1 MRILSID
8 IGGTGLKASV
18 IDQKGKMLA
27 PRQRVETPHPCPPA
41 LLLKMVGELAKP
53 LPAFDRISIAFP
65 GVVRDGKVLTA
76 PNLGTAAWAGFP
88 LAAEMSK
95 RFGKKPAKIVND
107 AEMQGLGIIK
117 GKGLEL
123 VLTLGTGAGTALFRE
138 GVASPHMELGQHPA
152 HGHETYDEFI
162 GRAALQKIGKRR
174 WNKRVERAVQQLD
187 TLLNFDQ
194 LHIGGG
200 NARHLTFKLPPQCA
214 DRIQRCGDRRRCR
227 AVAGPEE
234 AAAGESHQ
242 GALAVCALPDDGRGA
257 AAASLSSRSACAVT
271 G

>member
-41 LLLKMVGELAKP
+41 LLLKTVGELVKA
-53 LPAFDRISIAFP
+53 LPAFERISIAFP

-88 LAAEMSK
+88 LAVEISK

-152 HGHETYDEFI
+152 HVHETYDEFI
-162 GRAALQKIGKRR
+162 GRAALQKLGKRR

-200 NARHLTFKLPPQCA
+200 NARHLTFKLPPNV
-214 DRIQRCGDRRRCR
+214 RIESND
-227 AVAGPEE
+227 AGIE
-234 AAAGESHQ
+234 G
-242 GALAVCALPDDGRGA
+242 GA
-257 AAASLSSRSACAVT
+257 ALWRAPKKTPPAKAIKAR
-271 G
+271 